1 MRIVNTPIVIKIR
14 KYHQGLRVFRQE
26 VRGRNYTVK
35 TNEETTV
42 AIGQAKNHS
51 TKQLTTIYHFK
62 KLTVST

>member
-51 TKQLTTIYHFK
+51 TKQLTTI
-62 KLTVST
+62 